1 MTTGRKV
8 LKFLSSMK
16 FALILLLILAAAC
29 AFGSFITQGQSYDW
43 YAAAY
48 SEQMAALIK
57 LLSLDDVFH
66 SIWFVGITLFLCV
79 NLLLCNVL
87 RVSGLVRQYRSYASP
102 AKGMLIA
109 PEDAPE
115 AADHNDPETMQND
128 SEPVQNSDQSRVRE
142 QNPAQGPSPAAI
154 RVPGKEEARK
164 MFSEM
169 GFHAVQES
177 DRFLYA
183 SRFRI
188 GLWGAW
194 ICHLGILLLIA
205 GFGLGQMTKKEYSVY
220 GVPGQSMAVGDTD
233 YVVSI
238 EDFRIG
244 LREDDTVE
252 QYTADIT
259 VRKISEGRSESA
271 SISVNH
277 PATLFGMKFYQNSTS
292 WAALATVLKDGEEI
306 QQEVVC
312 AGDYLRVRDKEGLVI
327 LLSAVYPDYYRDPV
341 AGPSTRSSAFNNPGY
356 LYRAY
361 YMNQVIGMNVLTG
374 DDEITIDEYT
384 VRFSD
389 PRAYTL
395 IQIKQDRFTLLALLG
410 GLVTMFGL
418 ILAFYLQPQRMWA
431 SAGPDGSWYVNG
443 ASRKGNTLFQEKLRN
458 LQS

>member
-16 FALILLLILAAAC
+16 FALILLLVLAAAC
-29 AFGSFITQGQSYDW
+29 AFGSFITQGQSYEW

-48 SEQMAALIK
+48 SEQIAAMIK

-66 SIWFVGITLFLCV
+66 SFWFVGITLFLCV

-87 RVSGLVRQYRSYASP
+87 RVSGLARQYRSYAHP
-102 AKGMLIA
+102 TRGMIRSSENASA
-109 PEDAPE
+109 PEGRIDPE
-115 AADHNDPETMQND
+115 AMPNTDRGPDHDQDQEENQAKDP
-128 SEPVQNSDQSRVRE
+128 P
-142 QNPAQGPSPAAI
+142 PAVI
-154 RVPGKEEARK
+154 RVSGKEEAK
-164 MFSEM
+164 KVFTGM
-169 GFHAVQES
+169 GFHSVQES
-177 DRFLYA
+177 GQLLYA

-205 GFGLGQMTKKEYSVY
+205 GFGLGQMTKKEYAVY
-220 GVPGQSMAVGDTD
+220 GVPGQSMAIGDTD

-238 EDFRIG
+238 EDFHID

-259 VRKISEGRSESA
+259 VRKISEGKSESA

-277 PATLFGMKFYQNSTS
+277 PATLFGMKFYQNSTG

-327 LLSAVYPDYYRDPV
+327 LLSAVYPDYYQDPA

-395 IQIKQDRFTLLALLG
+395 IQIKQDRFTPLALLG
-410 GLVTMFGL
+410 GLVTMLGL

-431 SAGPDGSWYVNG
+431 LAGSDGSWYVYG
-443 ASRKGNTLFQEKLRN
+443 ASRRGNALFQEKLRT

>member
-1 MTTGRKV
+1 MTTVKKV
-8 LKFLSSMK
+8 LKFLSSMR

-29 AFGSFITQGQSYDW
+29 AFGSFITQGQSYEW

-48 SEQMAALIK
+48 SEQIAALIK
-57 LLSLDDVFH
+57 LLHLDDVFH
-66 SIWFVGITLFLCV
+66 SFWFVGITLFLCV

-87 RVSGLVRQYRSYASP
+87 RVSGLVEKYRSYAQKP
-102 AKGMLIA
+102 N
-109 PEDAPE
+109 
-115 AADHNDPETMQND
+115 AAGPGESGIFLHGEEN
-128 SEPVQNSDQSRVRE
+128 VRKLF
-142 QNPAQGPSPAAI
+142 
-154 RVPGKEEARK
+154 RR
-164 MFSEM
+164 M
-169 GFHAVQES
+169 GFQNIQVS
-177 DRFLYA
+177 DNILYA
-183 SRFRI
+183 SRFRA

-205 GFGLGQMTKKEYSVY
+205 GFGLGQMTKKEYTVY

-238 EDFRIG
+238 EDFRID

-259 VRKISEGRSESA
+259 VRKVSEGKSETA

-277 PATLFGMKFYQNSTS
+277 PASLFGMKFYQNSTG
-292 WAALATVLKDGEEI
+292 WAAEATVLKNGEEI
-306 QQEVVC
+306 QREVVC

-327 LLSAVYPDYYRDPV
+327 LLSAIYPDYYQDPA
-341 AGPSTRSSAFNNPGY
+341 AGPSTRSAAFNNPGY

-374 DDEITIDEYT
+374 KDEITIDEYT

-395 IQIKQDRFTLLALLG
+395 IQIKRDRFTPLALIG
-410 GLVTMFGL
+410 GLLTLIGL
-418 ILAFYLQPQRMWA
+418 FLAFYIQPQRLWA
-431 SAGPDGSWYVNG
+431 VPVDGGKWAVYG
-443 ASRKGNTLFQEKLRN
+443 RARKGNELFIEKLYSSSQEESRDKPI
-458 LQS
+458 